1 MLGSKSIISFE
12 DARAK
17 AKRKLPRMIFDFI
30 EGSAG
35 REIASDR
42 NSEIFNDI
50 FLKSKVLAEIKDPK
64 LNSKFLNYS
73 FDFPFGIAP
82 MGMCD
87 LAWPGADKNLAE
99 TAKNLIFRFVFR
111 LLPLQVSKIL
121 KNGGKIKLG
130 FNYTSTDQLKT
141 LGR

>member
-42 NSEIFNDI
+42 NSEIFNNI

-73 FDFPFGIAP
+73 FD
-82 MGMCD
+82 
-87 LAWPGADKNLAE
+87 
-99 TAKNLIFRFVFR
+99 
-111 LLPLQVSKIL
+111 
-121 KNGGKIKLG
+121 
-130 FNYTSTDQLKT
+130 
-141 LGR
+141 

>member
-12 DARAK
+12 DARVK

-50 FLKSKVLAEIKDPK
+50 FLKSKVLA
-64 LNSKFLNYS
+64 
-73 FDFPFGIAP
+73 
-82 MGMCD
+82 
-87 LAWPGADKNLAE
+87 
-99 TAKNLIFRFVFR
+99 
-111 LLPLQVSKIL
+111 
-121 KNGGKIKLG
+121 
-130 FNYTSTDQLKT
+130 
-141 LGR
+141 

>member
-73 FDFPFGIAP
+73 FDFPFEFANFWSSFLLKRNFNSFLNKKKPFSI
-82 MGMCD
+82 
-87 LAWPGADKNLAE
+87 L
-99 TAKNLIFRFVFR
+99 FV
-111 LLPLQVSKIL
+111 PKIESKIT
-121 KNGGKIKLG
+121 KIMNISGEFKPNSFIKFHIL
-130 FNYTSTDQLKT
+130 FIF
-141 LGR
+141 

>member
-87 LAWPGADKNLAE
+87 LAWPGADKN
-99 TAKNLIFRFVFR
+99 FC
-111 LLPLQVSKIL
+111 LL
-121 KNGGKIKLG
+121 
-130 FNYTSTDQLKT
+130 YTSPSPRDGL
-141 LGR
+141 LSRMPSSA

>member
-82 MGMCD
+82 MGNVQSS
-87 LAWPGADKNLAE
+87 LAGSRQKFSRNC
-99 TAKNLIFRFVFR
+99 K
-111 LLPLQVSKIL
+111 KI
-121 KNGGKIKLG
+121 
-130 FNYTSTDQLKT
+130 
-141 LGR
+141 

>member
-50 FLKSKVLAEIKDPK
+50 FLKSKVLAERNKSILRDYDNQIDLNFGLMK
-64 LNSKFLNYS
+64 LCVGEFE
-73 FDFPFGIAP
+73 
-82 MGMCD
+82 CE
-87 LAWPGADKNLAE
+87 LARN
-99 TAKNLIFRFVFR
+99 N
-111 LLPLQVSKIL
+111 Q
-121 KNGGKIKLG
+121 
-130 FNYTSTDQLKT
+130 
-141 LGR
+141 